1 MKLVVL
7 GAAESGV
14 GAAILAQQKGY
25 EVFVSDMGSIKPHYK
40 EMLNQYHIEWEEG
53 QHTAERI
60 LTATEVV
67 KSPGIPETAPMVTK
81 LMAQG
86 TPILSEIEFAARYTD
101 ARMICITGSN
111 GKTTTTSLIYHILK
125 KAGVDVGLAG
135 NIGHSLALQVAQAPH
150 STYVI
155 ELSSFQL
162 DNMYKFR
169 ANIAVL
175 LNITPDHL
183 DRYGFEMQNYVDSKM
198 RILQN
203 QTADDTF
210 VYWKED
216 EHVPHEL
223 PKYNDPS
230 KKCGFTDE
238 EQPNSS
244 GYATADTF
252 VVNSPVHFEM
262 PLSQLS
268 LPGRHNLRNSLAAAI
283 ACLAAGIDAE
293 VVRQGLSDFPGVEHR
308 LEKAGTVADIHS

>member
-40 EMLNQYHIEWEEG
+40 EMLNQHHIAWEEG
-53 QHTAERI
+53 HHTPERI
-60 LTATEVV
+60 LNATEVV
-67 KSPGIPETAPMVTK
+67 KSPGIPETAPMVAK

-86 TPILSEIEFAARYTD
+86 TPILSEIEFAGRYTD

-162 DNMYKFR
+162 DKIGR
-169 ANIAVL
+169 A
-175 LNITPDHL
+175 
-183 DRYGFEMQNYVDSKM
+183 
-198 RILQN
+198 
-203 QTADDTF
+203 
-210 VYWKED
+210 
-216 EHVPHEL
+216 HV
-223 PKYNDPS
+223 
-230 KKCGFTDE
+230 
-238 EQPNSS
+238 
-244 GYATADTF
+244 
-252 VVNSPVHFEM
+252 
-262 PLSQLS
+262 
-268 LPGRHNLRNSLAAAI
+268 
-283 ACLAAGIDAE
+283 
-293 VVRQGLSDFPGVEHR
+293 
-308 LEKAGTVADIHS
+308 